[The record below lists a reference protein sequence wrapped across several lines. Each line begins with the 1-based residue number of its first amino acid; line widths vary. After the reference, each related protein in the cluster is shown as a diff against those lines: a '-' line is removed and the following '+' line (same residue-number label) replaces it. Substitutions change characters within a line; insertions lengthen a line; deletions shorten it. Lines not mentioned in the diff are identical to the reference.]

1 VTDSTAANESAP
13 QDATVATPSVT
24 QQQAQAGGGPPLP
37 DIEPATTPAS
47 ESTRWRYGLYATIAA
62 VSAILIAFVFASLR
76 YNTAQDVSTALAAI
90 TGTLGTILGAYLGVQ
105 TGSQGKEQAE
115 AARQKA
121 ETRAVAFAAAAPWP
135 AAADALRSMNAME
148 RR

>member
-1 VTDSTAANESAP
+1 MTDSAARNESEP
-13 QDATVATPSVT
+13 QNATVVTPSVT
-24 QQQAQAGGGPPLP
+24 QEGQAGGGPPLP
-37 DIEPATTPAS
+37 AIEPVTTPAS